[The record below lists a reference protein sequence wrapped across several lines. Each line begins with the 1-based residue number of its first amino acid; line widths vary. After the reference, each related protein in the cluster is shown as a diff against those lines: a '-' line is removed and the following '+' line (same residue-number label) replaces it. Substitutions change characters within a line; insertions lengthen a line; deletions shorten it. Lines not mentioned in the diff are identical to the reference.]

1 LATLTANGFAPV
13 ALETGQQIQLAM
25 QRLWLEGELLPA
37 GGRLRIAH
45 IFRSAE
51 TRPLEVIY
59 CFMLPRDAALRR
71 FRVVGE
77 GFSVRSELRKVEEA
91 RRAYEEAIGKGHLAT
106 LAEQY
111 GDGLVNLTVGNIR
124 PEEQV
129 TVYLEILAG
138 VEQHDHGFRF
148 RFPFTVA
155 PAYHSRMRV
164 AAPAAGRGEIELPEE
179 EFGDLILP
187 VWQENASALH
197 QVGFE
202 LAVSLP
208 APIRQIASPSHQ
220 IQIAQEDPQRY
231 RVLLAPEADLPDRD
245 LILEVR
251 SKEALEGALTG
262 VDKKGNGRFVA
273 FIPSRRIGEVKD
285 GPRRVVFVIDRSGSM
300 SGIVIEQARR
310 SLLACLG
317 ALREA
322 DQFGIV
328 AFDDR
333 VEHFRDQLV
342 PATRDNRDEAKR
354 FLEGV
359 DARAGTHLAAG
370 IEAGVKLLGGAAGD
384 LLVITDGQVF
394 GTEQVIARARATQT
408 RVHCLGIGA
417 ASQARFLAMLARET
431 GATSRFLSFNER
443 VDVEALAL
451 FAGIGRPA
459 AEELTVKVQ
468 AAGGAVA
475 PEPPRHVFPGTPLVV
490 HGSTAGPGEAALEIR
505 WKGANGREQLDLP
518 FHIAESRFGEVLRL
532 LTGARLLT
540 DLENRLGEVDQSP
553 AATAVER
560 RTQRRISEQLEALGS
575 EYGLAS
581 RAMALVAVVERPGD
595 VTGRLPETRVVPVG
609 LPQGVEFAAYFPGI
623 LFAAPRLR
631 AHARACSLPW
641 PEKHTGRLV
650 CPPPRP
656 RRTIASQAPMASA
669 ADELLELLG
678 RLEPDGGLPGWT
690 TERRIL
696 ASLFL
701 VLRLVEEGGAPETS
715 PYRIHIERLTEFVRT
730 RMDALATHHRRLVE
744 AALEVV
750 ETGGRLEGEW
760 KLSENFSTPKAWSRL
775 SEALK
780 KAGR

>member
-1 LATLTANGFAPV
+1 
-13 ALETGQQIQLAM
+13 
-25 QRLWLEGELLPA
+25 
-37 GGRLRIAH
+37 
-45 IFRSAE
+45 
-51 TRPLEVIY
+51 
-59 CFMLPRDAALRR
+59 
-71 FRVVGE
+71 
-77 GFSVRSELRKVEEA
+77 
-91 RRAYEEAIGKGHLAT
+91 
-106 LAEQY
+106 
-111 GDGLVNLTVGNIR
+111 
-124 PEEQV
+124 
-129 TVYLEILAG
+129 
-138 VEQHDHGFRF
+138 
-148 RFPFTVA
+148 
-155 PAYHSRMRV
+155 MRV
-164 AAPAAGRGEIELPEE
+164 AAPTAGRGEIELPEE

-231 RVLLAPEADLPDRD
+231 RVSLAPEADFPDRD
-245 LILEVR
+245 LILDVR

-273 FIPSRRIGEVKD
+273 FIPSRRFGEVKD
-285 GPRRVVFVIDRSGSM
+285 GPPRRVVFVLDRSGSM
-300 SGIVIEQARR
+300 SGITIEQARR
-310 SLLACLG
+310 ALLACLG

-328 AFDDR
+328 AFDDL
-333 VEHFRDQLV
+333 VVHFRDQLV

-359 DARAGTHLAAG
+359 NARGGTALAAG
-370 IEAGVKLLGGAAGD
+370 IEAGVRVLGGAAGD

-417 ASQARFLAMLARET
+417 ASQDRFLAMLARET

-459 AEELTVKVQ
+459 AEEVTVRVQ

-505 WKGANGREQLDLP
+505 WNGVNGREQLDLP
-518 FHIAESRFGEVLRL
+518 LHIAESRFGEVLRL

-540 DLENRLGEVDQSP
+540 DLENRYEEVDESH

-560 RTQRRISEQLEALGS
+560 RTQRRVSEQLEALSS

-609 LPQGVEFAAYFPGI
+609 LPQGVEFAAYFQPVAPSVPLPRAPASARLGAPVMGCPAPS
-623 LFAAPRLR
+623 AAR
-631 AHARACSLPW
+631 HI
-641 PEKHTGRLV
+641 GRLAWI
-650 CPPPRP
+650 PPRP
-656 RRTIASQAPMASA
+656 ARTVESPAPTASP

-678 RLEPDGGLPGWT
+678 RLEPDGGLPGRT
-690 TERRIL
+690 AERRIL

-701 VLRLVEEGGAPETS
+701 LLRLVEEGGAPETR

-730 RMDALATHHRRLVE
+730 RMDALAPHQRRLVE

-750 ETGGRLEGEW
+750 ENGGRLEGEW

-775 SEALK
+775 SEALQ
-780 KAGR
+780 KAGK